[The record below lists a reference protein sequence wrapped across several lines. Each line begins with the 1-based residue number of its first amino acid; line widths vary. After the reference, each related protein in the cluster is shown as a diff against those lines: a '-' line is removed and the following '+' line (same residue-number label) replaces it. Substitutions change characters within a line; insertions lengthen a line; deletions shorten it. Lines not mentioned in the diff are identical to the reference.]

1 MDEDIQSA
9 FCRQRDHL
17 ERTVNSLRMRL
28 AKSAEEHDRV
38 YVKIM
43 KASQKAKTIAWT
55 VCLTAHYRFCLLF
68 AKTYCNN
75 LSLIHMALSCSSSFD
90 LSNGIGFTLQENV
103 TLISEINELR
113 KELLSERTR
122 VKEYKA
128 QLATI
133 KKSNKSRPNSQD
145 GARKE
150 PNHEQVN

>member
-1 MDEDIQSA
+1 MDEDIQRA

-43 KASQKAKTIAWT
+43 KASQKAKKIAWT
-55 VCLTAHYRFCLLF
+55 VCLTAHYRFGLLF

-90 LSNGIGFTLQENV
+90 LSNGIG
-103 TLISEINELR
+103 
-113 KELLSERTR
+113 LLCRR
-122 VKEYKA
+122 M
-128 QLATI
+128 
-133 KKSNKSRPNSQD
+133 
-145 GARKE
+145 
-150 PNHEQVN
+150 